1 MIGDR
6 RIVFAQPLQRSNLCA
21 SHRQRRWLTYLSYT
35 QAIRSR
41 VTVNWA
47 TVPTVTIDPGQIP
60 PEVEMKAALPNNL
73 GKMSLSG
80 PGRLDEAGL
89 AEFRATRR
97 LQELVFELART
108 LTRDYVTQPRCLVPA
123 HVLFP
128 QLVPIIE
135 RYLRDNVKVKAPGDK
150 KDVFLSPY
158 FGWVSERLVEA
169 IQPDTSQGEAP
180 EVPRYETSRGPG
192 STAEVDTWTSRDVRE
207 VVKSHVNYV
216 VADTKKVGTG
226 HRVLPRQEPLCSG
239 IREKCGSR
247 ICNPVSAQRAN
258 AGRYRSWRLTGDS
271 RRRRL
276 CMGGCLGDVRSV
288 EGFRAVMTTEE
299 SLGEWPRGCCS
310 RSLIRST
317 HQHTCDGPGP
327 RHARLRAAPRGPA
340 TARVTVGVVTD
351 WLWQTPLR
359 FFRQRPSPNP
369 CGNDTIR
376 RRASGVNV
384 ITNGSCLAEPL

>member
-216 VADTKKVGTG
+216 VADTKRWEQATAYYLDKNPSVQAFVKNAGLGFAIPYLHNGQMQDGT
-226 HRVLPRQEPLCSG
+226 VLGDL
-239 IREKCGSR
+239 RE
-247 ICNPVSAQRAN
+247 IVVAAVSAWEVVLETF
-258 AGRYRSWRLTGDS
+258 GLSKDS
-271 RRRRL
+271 
-276 CMGGCLGDVRSV
+276 GQS
-288 EGFRAVMTTEE
+288 
-299 SLGEWPRGCCS
+299 
-310 RSLIRST
+310 
-317 HQHTCDGPGP
+317 
-327 RHARLRAAPRGPA
+327 
-340 TARVTVGVVTD
+340 
-351 WLWQTPLR
+351 
-359 FFRQRPSPNP
+359 
-369 CGNDTIR
+369 
-376 RRASGVNV
+376 
-384 ITNGSCLAEPL
+384 